1 MQYINL
7 KTLERNKVTTLVMR
21 KYFLMFWGV
30 LLFGVAALTS
40 CVQDYL
46 YEDLNDEYD
55 VILPLRNKQSKDC
68 TTIGHEYNCG
78 VCCAAYIKSNYSI
91 PGTTNYAI
99 AMNQIIDACNRHNP
113 RINYQNGTGITSTV
127 LKDFFEQIMGGVW
140 NIQSRD
146 GSTTNGMV
154 IPNYFSS
161 EIDEI
166 IKDESNY
173 PMIAFFNENGTG
185 HWVVAKNYNEEVEK
199 GFGRWKHTEIV
210 NEVVY
215 YGPWEQ
221 SGGSK
226 NINEI
231 KCVIYK

>member
-21 KYFLMFWGV
+21 KYFLMYWGV

-46 YEDLNDEYD
+46 Y
-55 VILPLRNKQSKDC
+55 
-68 TTIGHEYNCG
+68 
-78 VCCAAYIKSNYSI
+78 
-91 PGTTNYAI
+91 
-99 AMNQIIDACNRHNP
+99 
-113 RINYQNGTGITSTV
+113 
-127 LKDFFEQIMGGVW
+127 
-140 NIQSRD
+140 
-146 GSTTNGMV
+146 
-154 IPNYFSS
+154 
-161 EIDEI
+161 
-166 IKDESNY
+166 
-173 PMIAFFNENGTG
+173 
-185 HWVVAKNYNEEVEK
+185 
-199 GFGRWKHTEIV
+199 
-210 NEVVY
+210 EVVY